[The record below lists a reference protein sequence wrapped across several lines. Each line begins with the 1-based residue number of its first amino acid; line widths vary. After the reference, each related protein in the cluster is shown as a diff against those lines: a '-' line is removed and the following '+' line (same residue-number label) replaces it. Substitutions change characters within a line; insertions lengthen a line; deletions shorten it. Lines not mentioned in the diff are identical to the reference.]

1 MVTQKDT
8 LAVHAG
14 EPRPKLHHALT
25 VPTVQT
31 STYTF
36 QNTAEILEFMA
47 QKEADEPPFSVTGP
61 LREEYGRYGNPTM
74 HAAERKLAALEGAER
89 AVLFASGMA
98 AITSVL
104 LTFLSAGDHAIF
116 VRDSYRR
123 TRQFADEYLPRW
135 GVETTLVPI
144 DEMGSLEDAIQSN
157 TRLIFGETP
166 TNPYLRI
173 MDLARTAD
181 IAKSED
187 ILTIV
192 DTTFATPLNLHPLE
206 LGIDLVIHSATKY
219 LGGHNDLLAGG
230 VVGSRALVGEVE
242 ESRGILGGI
251 GSPHDAYLLIRGMK
265 TVALRVQRQNESAL
279 AIARHLEDHP
289 AIARVY
295 YPGLASHPDHTIAKR
310 QMDGF
315 GGVVSFELGATKD
328 ETSGF
333 IDRLQVPHIGPT
345 LGGVESIAQ
354 QQALFISLD
363 PDKRRDAGLSD
374 SLIRYAV
381 GVEAVEDLIADLDQ
395 ALAPLG

>member
-14 EPRPKLHHALT
+14 EPRPKPYHALT
-25 VPTVQT
+25 MPTVQT

-36 QNTAEILEFMA
+36 ENTAAILEFMA
-47 QKEADEPPFSVTGP
+47 QKEAEEPPFSETGP
-61 LREEYGRYGNPTM
+61 LREEYGRYGNPTIQ
-74 HAAERKLAALEGAER
+74 AAERKLAALEGGER
-89 AVLFASGMA
+89 AVLFASGMG
-98 AITSVL
+98 AITSTL
-104 LTFLSAGDHAIF
+104 LAFLSAGDHAIF
-116 VRDSYRR
+116 IRDSYRR
-123 TRQFADEYLPRW
+123 TRQFAAEYLPRW
-135 GVETTLVPI
+135 GVETTLVSI
-144 DEMGSLEDAIQSN
+144 EALDDLESAIQPN

-173 MDLARTAD
+173 MDLERTAEV
-181 IAKSED
+181 AKSRG

-192 DTTFATPLNLHPLE
+192 DTTFATPLNLHPLA

-230 VVGSRALVGEVE
+230 VVGSQALADEIE
-242 ESRGILGGI
+242 ESRGILGGM
-251 GSPHDAYLLIRGMK
+251 GSPHDAYMLVRGMK
-265 TVALRVQRQNESAL
+265 TLALRVQRQNESAL

-289 AIARVY
+289 AIACVH
-295 YPGLASHPDHTIAKR
+295 YPGLASHPDHAVAER

-315 GGVVSFELGATKD
+315 GGVVSFEVDATKE

-333 IDRLQVPHIGPT
+333 IDRLQIPHIGPT

-363 PDKRRDAGLSD
+363 PEKRRAAGISD
-374 SLIRYAV
+374 TLIRYAV

-395 ALAPLG
+395 ALALLV

>member
-14 EPRPKLHHALT
+14 EPRPKPHHALT

-47 QKEADEPPFSVTGP
+47 QKEAEEPPFSITGP
-61 LREEYGRYGNPTM
+61 LREEYGRYGNPTIQ
-74 HAAERKLAALEGAER
+74 AAEQKLAALEGGER

-98 AITSVL
+98 AITSTL

-173 MDLARTAD
+173 MDLAR
-181 IAKSED
+181 IAEVARACEV
-187 ILTIV
+187 LTIV

-242 ESRGILGGI
+242 ELRGILGGM
-251 GSPHDAYLLIRGMK
+251 GSPHDAYLLVRGMK

-279 AIARHLEDHP
+279 AMAQHLEDHP

-295 YPGLASHPDHTIAKR
+295 YPGLASHPDHTVAKR

-315 GGVVSFELGATKD
+315 GGVVSFELDATKE

-363 PDKRRDAGLSD
+363 PDKRRDAGISD

-395 ALAPLG
+395 ALAPLV

>member
-14 EPRPKLHHALT
+14 EPRPKPYHALT

-36 QNTAEILEFMA
+36 ADTAEILAFMA
-47 QKEADEPPFSVTGP
+47 QKEAEEPPFSESGP
-61 LREEYGRYGNPTM
+61 LREEYGRYGNPTIQ
-74 HAAERKLAALEGAER
+74 AAEEKLAALEGGER

-98 AITSVL
+98 AITSTL

-123 TRQFADEYLPRW
+123 TRQFAAEYLPQW
-135 GVETTLVPI
+135 DVETTLISI
-144 DEMGSLEDAIQSN
+144 DELDSLEDAIQSN

-173 MDLARTAD
+173 MDLARTAE
-181 IAKSED
+181 IAKSRD
-187 ILTIV
+187 IFTAV
-192 DTTFATPLNLHPLE
+192 DTTFATPLNLHPLA

-219 LGGHNDLLAGG
+219 LGGHNDLLAGA
-230 VVGSRALVGEVE
+230 VIGSRSLIDEVE

-251 GSPHDAYLLIRGMK
+251 GSPHDAYMLVRGMK
-265 TVALRVQRQNESAL
+265 TVALRIRRQNESAL
-279 AIARHLEDHP
+279 TMARHLDDHP

-295 YPGLASHPDHTIAKR
+295 YPGLTSHPDHAVATQ
-310 QMDGF
+310 QMEGF
-315 GGVVSFELGATKD
+315 GGVVSFEVDATKE
-328 ETSGF
+328 ETSAF
-333 IDRLQVPHIGPT
+333 MDRLQIPHIGPT

-354 QQALFISLD
+354 QQALFVSLD
-363 PDKRRDAGLSD
+363 PEKRRASGVSD
-374 SLIRYAV
+374 TLIRYAV
-381 GVEAVEDLIADLDQ
+381 GIEAVEDLIADLDQ
-395 ALAPLG
+395 ALAPLA